1 MMGLQ
6 ISAVFEK
13 LAWNGESKALMALI
27 YFDPIISIMF
37 IFPKRIILNPERTM
51 YGGVIAKN

>member
-27 YFDPIISIMF
+27 YFDPIMSF
-37 IFPKRIILNPERTM
+37 L
-51 YGGVIAKN
+51 YIAN